1 MAEFSLADDES
12 FADFADDIESYP
24 DLVGPAIDEALRD
37 EGAKAIKEGIDA
49 LIPRSGRR
57 WRGKA
62 APAHGTEW
70 QRVDSAPLSVTVATS
85 TRYHYLYFPD
95 DGSNTRRHVGNK
107 QMFRRG
113 LEAAAPTVIEK
124 IQDALSKAFGEEG

>member
-1 MAEFSLADDES
+1 MAEFYLDEDALDGLE
-12 FADFADDIESYP
+12 ADFDSYP
-24 DLVGPAIDEALRD
+24 ELIGPAIDEVLQG

-62 APAHGTEW
+62 APAHGAEW
-70 QRVDSAPLSVTVATS
+70 QRVDAAPLAVTVATS

-95 DGSNTRRHVGNK
+95 DGSNTRRHVGNR

-124 IQDALSKAFGEEG
+124 IQDALSEAFGEEG